1 MIRMIISSKNI
12 LRELD
17 FFETLYF
24 QVFRVFSPKKKKD
37 ERKWQLFMQII

>member
-1 MIRMIISSKNI
+1 MIISSKNI

-24 QVFRVFSPKKKKD
+24 QVFRVFSPKKKD

>member
-1 MIRMIISSKNI
+1 MIRMMISSKNI

-24 QVFRVFSPKKKKD
+24 QVFRVFSPKKKD